1 MIETL
6 TNYYNF
12 NTKCNFK
19 HNEKKEGIEVYFTSV
34 PTKEERDKLKEDN
47 WHWNHKKEC
56 WYVKEKLLRDMNI
69 LSEEVEEKPKAKA
82 KTKKVEKI
90 EEIETT
96 ELNKTQLATIKR
108 ILKNKNRPVLECYT
122 PMLSFGDSKHSYGV
136 NNPHFKVAICDS
148 YRLAILN
155 QEKLDGYKVAFTKD
169 CKFEKDYLK
178 KFNVEKENSTYPN
191 LENVIPHSDPEDTFI
206 VDRQEVLD
214 NAKENKGKKNKD
226 NRIMKYITDE
236 TSREIN
242 IDSEYLKDMIQLLN
256 IKEDKIV
263 MNFYGEFKPTTYEN
277 ENGYYL
283 ALPIKTY

>member
-34 PTKEERDKLKEDN
+34 PTPEERNKLKESN

-56 WYVKEKLLRDMNI
+56 WYVKEKLLKDMNI
-69 LSEEVEEKPKAKA
+69 LTDKIEKKIE
-82 KTKKVEKI
+82 KTKNVAKI
-90 EEIETT
+90 EKVETT
-96 ELNKTQLATIKR
+96 ELNKNQLATIKR

-136 NNPHFKVAICDS
+136 NNPHYKVAICDS

-155 QEKLDGYKVAFTKD
+155 QEKLEGYKVAFTKD
-169 CKFEKDYLK
+169 CKYEKEYLK
-178 KFNVEKENSTYPN
+178 KFKVEKEKSTYPN
-191 LENVIPHSDPEDTFI
+191 LETVIPQSDPEDTFI
-206 VDRQEVLD
+206 VDRKEVLD

-226 NRIMKYITDE
+226 NRIMKYTTEEKQE
-236 TSREIN
+236 TIN

-256 IKEDKIV
+256 IKEDKIK
-263 MNFYGEFKPTTYEN
+263 MNFYGELKPATYEN

-283 ALPIKTY
+283 ALPIRTY

>member
-1 MIETL
+1 MIDTL
-6 TNYYNF
+6 TRYYNF

-34 PTKEERDKLKEDN
+34 PTKEERDKLKESN

-82 KTKKVEKI
+82 KTKKVEKT
-90 EEIETT
+90 EETT

-178 KFNVEKENSTYPN
+178 KFKVEKENSTYPN

-226 NRIMKYITDE
+226 NRIMKYTTEEKQE
-236 TSREIN
+236 TIN

-263 MNFYGEFKPTTYEN
+263 MNFFGEFKPTTYEN

>member
-1 MIETL
+1 MIDAL
-6 TNYYNF
+6 TRYYNF

-34 PTKEERDKLKEDN
+34 PTKEERDKLKESN

-69 LSEEVEEKPKAKA
+69 LSEEVEEKPKAK
-82 KTKKVEKI
+82 TKKVEKI
-90 EEIETT
+90 EETT

-155 QEKLDGYKVAFTKD
+155 QEKLEGYKVAFTKD

-178 KFNVEKENSTYPN
+178 KINVEKENSTYPN

-226 NRIMKYITDE
+226 NRIMKYTTDE
-236 TSREIN
+236 TSREIH

>member
-34 PTKEERDKLKEDN
+34 PTKQERDKLKESN

-56 WYVKEKLLRDMNI
+56 WYVKEKLLKDMNI
-69 LSEEVEEKPKAKA
+69 LTDKIEKKIE
-82 KTKKVEKI
+82 KTKKVAKI
-90 EEIETT
+90 EKVETT
-96 ELNKTQLATIKR
+96 ELNKNQLAAIKR

-136 NNPHFKVAICDS
+136 NNPHYKVAICDS

-155 QEKLDGYKVAFTKD
+155 QEKLEGYKVAFTKD
-169 CKFEKDYLK
+169 CKYEKEYLK
-178 KFNVEKENSTYPN
+178 KFKVEKENSTYPN
-191 LENVIPHSDPEDTFI
+191 LETVIPQSDPEDTFI
-206 VDRQEVLD
+206 VDRKKVLD

-226 NRIMKYITDE
+226 NRIMKYTTE
-236 TSREIN
+236 EKQKTIN

-256 IKEDKIV
+256 IKEDKIK
-263 MNFYGEFKPTTYEN
+263 MNFYGELKPTTYEN

-283 ALPIKTY
+283 ALPIRTY